1 MIHPITYHVLVS
13 IFTIYVLVN
22 SCSYGIHEIKN
33 EKNKSGGIAV
43 ISFTIFSVI
52 FSNIM
57 VWLN

>member
-1 MIHPITYHVLVS
+1 MIHPITYHILFS

-22 SCSYGIHEIKN
+22 STSYGIYEIKN
-33 EKNKSGGIAV
+33 EKNKTGGIAV
-43 ISFTIFSVI
+43 ISFTVFSVI

>member
-1 MIHPITYHVLVS
+1 MIHPIIYHVIFS

-22 SCSYGIHEIKN
+22 SCSYGIYEIKN
-33 EKNKSGGIAV
+33 EKNESGGIAV
-43 ISFTIFSVI
+43 ILFTVFSII